1 MRSAMRP
8 ACGMSR
14 GISKWATAELYG
26 LRDPGERR
34 PFAAPGAQ
42 FAARASHSASD
53 CGKLAGMNRGRM
65 PWRFAAVFWTVFGL
79 ITGLQ
84 VWISM
89 LAHHHYVPLLLGYYL
104 AVWIAWLV
112 ATAAIV
118 WLVERFPVV
127 PPRGLHILVHV
138 LAACTIAVLH
148 GFYWF
153 GLLILL
159 KPFDRMTA
167 PASPSVAAD
176 ILFTRVPLEL
186 LLYCLVLGAALAFDY
201 YDRYRAQALQAA
213 RLETSL
219 ADARLRALEL
229 QIQPHFLFNTLNAVT
244 SLVRNRRNDDA
255 VTMIAGLSE
264 LLRYT
269 LDHAGEQEVALED
282 ELAVLRRY
290 LEIQHARF
298 PDRMSFAIDVPPEL
312 RRGAVPTLLLQPLAE
327 NAVRHGIAL
336 SAAPGVV
343 EVRAFRREG
352 RLFIEVFNSGSL
364 VAPSRSGIGLRNTRD
379 RLQHLYGDE
388 GRFDLAGS
396 NGGVTA
402 SLSIPWSEVA

>member
-1 MRSAMRP
+1 
-8 ACGMSR
+8 
-14 GISKWATAELYG
+14 
-26 LRDPGERR
+26 
-34 PFAAPGAQ
+34 
-42 FAARASHSASD
+42 
-53 CGKLAGMNRGRM
+53 M
-65 PWRFAAVFWTVFGL
+65 PWRFAAVFWAIFGL
-79 ITGLQ
+79 LTGLQ

-89 LAHHHYVPLLLGYYL
+89 LAHHHSVPLLLGYYL
-104 AVWIAWLV
+104 LVWIAWLV
-112 ATAAIV
+112 PTAAIV
-118 WLVERFPVV
+118 WLVARYPIV
-127 PPRGLHILVHV
+127 PPRALHIVVHL
-138 LAACTIAVLH
+138 LAACVIAVLH

-167 PASPSVAAD
+167 EPSRALAAD
-176 ILFTRVPLEL
+176 ILFTRIPIEL
-186 LLYCLVLGAALAFDY
+186 IFYCLVLGAALAFDY
-201 YDRYRAQALQAA
+201 YDRYRKQALQAA

-229 QIQPHFLFNTLNAVT
+229 QIQPHFLFNTLNAIT

-298 PDRMSFAIDVPPEL
+298 PDRMSF
-312 RRGAVPTLLLQPLAE
+312 GAVPTLLLQPLAE

-336 SAAPGVV
+336 SASPGVV
-343 EVRAFRREG
+343 HVRAFRREG

-364 VAPSRSGIGLRNTRD
+364 LDASGKPGIGLRNTRD

-388 GRFDLAGS
+388 GRFELAPS
-396 NGGVTA
+396 NDGVMA